1 MPVFP
6 SHLTVAHIGHQPQ
19 AIAGH
24 FGDFLSIS
32 ADLGEAWIGL
42 YNGPR
47 CGASAPDHLHF
58 QALPRGRLPIEQVL
72 CEPTKPC
79 LVVQTMDTLVSVIND
94 LGRDMIVLDGQN
106 QQSLISVF
114 MKIFASLKTF
124 NSTEDEPM
132 MNIATFHDGESWRV
146 ALFPRKKHRP
156 DAFFR
161 EGEARVVVSPGVVE
175 MAGVLITPMER
186 DFERFNAKTVEALY
200 REVSLDSDIIT
211 RVIESLR

>member
-1 MPVFP
+1 
-6 SHLTVAHIGHQPQ
+6 
-19 AIAGH
+19 
-24 FGDFLSIS
+24 
-32 ADLGEAWIGL
+32 
-42 YNGPR
+42 
-47 CGASAPDHLHF
+47 
-58 QALPRGRLPIEQVL
+58 
-72 CEPTKPC
+72 
-79 LVVQTMDTLVSVIND
+79 
-94 LGRDMIVLDGQN
+94 
-106 QQSLISVF
+106 

-161 EGEARVVVSPGVVE
+161 EGEARVVVSPGAVE